1 MDLNKAFLCGR
12 LQQTGL
18 GWAPGTSG
26 SAGSEAQAGEAG
38 SAKDCGRKKE
48 RCPCL
53 RPPCLQPAPRP
64 GPSVWPSDS
73 AQSRL
78 SFQPRPRLPPPPS
91 CPWASP
97 HLPSLSCQKTLSKM
111 QTVQALAGLKFLSR
125 SNLLSVALTLSPA
138 HLLGQRMSC

>member
-18 GWAPGTSG
+18 GGAPGTPG
-26 SAGSEAQAGEAG
+26 SAGSEAQTGEAR
-38 SAKDCGRKKE
+38 SAKECGRKTE

-53 RPPCLQPAPRP
+53 GPPCPQPPPRP
-64 GPSVWPSDS
+64 GPSVWPSTP

-78 SFQPRPRLPPPPS
+78 SFQPCPKLPPPPS
-91 CPWASP
+91 CPWATP

-125 SNLLSVALTLSPA
+125 SKLLSVALTPGSV
-138 HLLGQRMSC
+138 HLLG

>member
-1 MDLNKAFLCGR
+1 MAGSSRQGWAGPQGRPGVLEVRHRLGR
-12 LQQTGL
+12 LALRKTVGGKKKDAHVFGLPASSQPLGQGQACGPQT
-18 GWAPGTSG
+18 P
-26 SAGSEAQAGEAG
+26 
-38 SAKDCGRKKE
+38 
-48 RCPCL
+48 
-53 RPPCLQPAPRP
+53 
-64 GPSVWPSDS
+64 

-78 SFQPRPRLPPPPS
+78 SFQPRPRLPPPPPS

-111 QTVQALAGLKFLSR
+111 QTVQALAGLKFLSQ